1 MLRNAERSEICD
13 ETGAS
18 LVELLVVLVLLGIIG
33 GMVTSAVTTAF
44 RSTAT
49 TQARIDALQELEV
62 ALQRMTRD
70 FRTAS
75 ELQLA
80 PIGDASASFDDY
92 LGADI
97 IRGGTLEPIRY
108 RLVDPG
114 NGDPQRLIRVDTG
127 QTLVT
132 LVDNGGEP
140 VFSYLRFDGSEIDC
154 DGLSEAQCGDAI
166 LEGVTT
172 VGIRL
177 VREIDGRA
185 PVAAETRVAVR
196 SIRYGS

>member
-1 MLRNAERSEICD
+1 MLSDRVRRSAGSEAGV
-13 ETGAS
+13 T
-18 LVELLVVLVLLGIIG
+18 LVELLVVLLLLGIIG
-33 GMVTSAVTTAF
+33 GVVASAITTAL
-44 RSTAT
+44 RSATA

-80 PIGDASASFDDY
+80 PLADATATFDDY

-97 IRGGTLEPIRY
+97 LRDGTLEQVRY

-114 NGDPQRLIRVDTG
+114 GGQPQELVRVDTG

-140 VFSYLRFDGSEIDC
+140 VFRYLRFDGSEVDC
-154 DGLSEAQCGDAI
+154 DGLTESACGDEI

-172 VGIRL
+172 IGIRL
-177 VREIDGRA
+177 VRDIEGRA
-185 PVAAETRVAVR
+185 PVRAETRVAVR
-196 SIRYGS
+196 SIRYGR